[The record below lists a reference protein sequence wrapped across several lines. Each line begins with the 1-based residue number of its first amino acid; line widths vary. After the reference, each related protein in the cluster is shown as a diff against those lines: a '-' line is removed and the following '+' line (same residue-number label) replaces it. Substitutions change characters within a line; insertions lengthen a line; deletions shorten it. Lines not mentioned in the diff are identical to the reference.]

1 MPCIVRA
8 VKLFITIF
16 LSCSCRHLILQKF
29 CSVRAALSLNRRPPH
44 HLSWG
49 GRHVPHW
56 SSRWELR
63 PVQS

>member
-44 HLSWG
+44 HLSRG
-49 GRHVPHW
+49 GRCVPHW
-56 SSRWELR
+56 SSRWELS